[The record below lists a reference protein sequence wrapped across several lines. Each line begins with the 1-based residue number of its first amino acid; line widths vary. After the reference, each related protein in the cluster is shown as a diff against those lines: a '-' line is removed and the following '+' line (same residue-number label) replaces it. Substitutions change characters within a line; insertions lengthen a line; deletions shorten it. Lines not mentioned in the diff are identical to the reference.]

1 MADRVAIT
9 FIRHGATVNNE
20 KQVYQGWLDAPL
32 LEREKARIQAMKSQ
46 FPKPQKVFSS
56 DLVRSLDT
64 ARLLFPEH
72 EIETTMLLRE
82 LHFGDFEGKA
92 YEQLKHNQAYQK
104 WMESEFQIPPP
115 NGESFQKFA
124 MRLQTFWERL
134 SQEFSPHISEIAIV
148 THSGVIR
155 HFLVHFA
162 PIEKSFWE
170 WRVPL
175 AGGYRL
181 VTTKERLRRKERCI
195 SFSEVPL
202 TEKQNG

>member
-1 MADRVAIT
+1 MDDRVAVT

-20 KQVYQGWLDAPL
+20 KKVYQGWLNTPL
-32 LEREKARIQAMKSQ
+32 LTSEKDRIKQIRNG

-56 DLVRSLDT
+56 DLFRSLET

-82 LHFGDFEGKA
+82 LHFGDFEGKTYA
-92 YEQLKHNQAYQK
+92 QLKQNQTYQK
-104 WMESEFQIPPP
+104 WIGSDFQIPPP
-115 NGESFQKFA
+115 NGESIQMFA
-124 MRLQTFWERL
+124 SRLQTFWERL
-134 SQEFSPHISEIAIV
+134 YQAFAADVNEIAVV

-170 WRVPL
+170 WQVPF
-175 AGGYRL
+175 AGGYRF
-181 VTTKERLRRKERCI
+181 VTTKERLRRKQRCI